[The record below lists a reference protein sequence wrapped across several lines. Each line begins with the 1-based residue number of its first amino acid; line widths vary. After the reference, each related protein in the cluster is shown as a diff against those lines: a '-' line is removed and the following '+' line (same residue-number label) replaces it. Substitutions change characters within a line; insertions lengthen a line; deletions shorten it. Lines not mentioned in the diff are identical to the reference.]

1 MDTPESIPSSLT
13 ELQKS
18 FDQASYHL
26 NRKLV
31 KLLIA
36 SENDL
41 SIPTKGLDEALE
53 AVKAVRPI
61 LARLETWLIDHSP
74 E

>member
-41 SIPTKGLDEALE
+41 NIPAKMLDDALE
-53 AVKAVRPI
+53 AVKAVRVI
-61 LARLETWLIDHSP
+61 LSQIEPWLIDHSP